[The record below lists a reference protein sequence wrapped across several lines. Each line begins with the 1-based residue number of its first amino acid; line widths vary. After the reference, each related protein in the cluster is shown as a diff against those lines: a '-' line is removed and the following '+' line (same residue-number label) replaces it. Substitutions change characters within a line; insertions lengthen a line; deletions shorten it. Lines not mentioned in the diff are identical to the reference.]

1 MYDTAK
7 PYAILLQANISLMIL
22 RVVILHL
29 ELFRFKTIVTFILD
43 IAKTCCKRLKLKILK
58 RKKLKK

>member
-7 PYAILLQANISLMIL
+7 PSAILLQANISLMIL

-29 ELFRFKTIVTFILD
+29 GVVSI
-43 IAKTCCKRLKLKILK
+43 
-58 RKKLKK
+58 